1 MVDSPSG
8 VLALDPFPLGDLLS
22 RRRLAA
28 HVMTALHGN
37 GELLVLHVGSDMVHL
52 GDLTREGGPGT
63 ADVEV
68 SGFVHADIIGTGR
81 DRLGAMV
88 DSASTVH
95 SRLTSL
101 YN

>member
-68 SGFVHADIIGTGR
+68 SGFVHESMMARIRTLWGDWWT
-81 DRLGAMV
+81 V
-88 DSASTVH
+88 PQPST
-95 SRLTSL
+95 RG
-101 YN
+101 